1 MVTTKQDIVKAVGA
15 FADRA
20 ESIAASLSPADW
32 QKPVYKGG
40 WNVKQAYCHLAAMA
54 GGAAFVINLA
64 ASPPPSGGG
73 GGGGGQ
79 GGFDV
84 NAWNAREVGVRQD
97 RPTEEIL
104 AELKGGCATS
114 IGVVEATSDELLAKE
129 ATMPWGASGTIAE
142 ILVGSVVGHNAEHL
156 NDIERAVRAG

>member
-20 ESIAASLSPADW
+20 ESIATSLSPADW
-32 QKPVYKGG
+32 QKTVYEGG

-64 ASPPPSGGG
+64 ASSPPS
-73 GGGGGQ
+73 GGGGQ

-84 NAWNAREVGVRQD
+84 DAWNAREVGARQD
-97 RPTEEIL
+97 KPVEEIL
-104 AELKGGCATS
+104 AELKSGCASS
-114 IGVVEATSDELLAKE
+114 ISAVEATSDELLAKE
-129 ATMPWGASGTIAE
+129 VSMPWGVSGTLAE
-142 ILVGSVVGHNAEHL
+142 ILTASVTNHNAEHL
-156 NDIERAVRAG
+156 DDIERALQGA

>member
-1 MVTTKQDIVKAVGA
+1 MVTTKQDIVKDVNA

-20 ESIAASLSPADW
+20 ESVAASLSPADW
-32 QKPVYKGG
+32 QKTVYEGG

-64 ASPPPSGGG
+64 ASSPPSG

-84 NAWNAREVGVRQD
+84 DAWNAREVGAREDKPV
-97 RPTEEIL
+97 EEIL
-104 AELKGGCATS
+104 AELKSGCASS
-114 IGVVEATSDELLAKE
+114 ISAVEATSDELLAKE
-129 ATMPWGASGTIAE
+129 ATMPWGISGPIAE
-142 ILVGSVVGHNAEHL
+142 ILATSVTGHNAEHL
-156 NDIERAVRAG
+156 DDIERAVRGG

>member
-20 ESIAASLSPADW
+20 GSIAGSLSPADW
-32 QKPVYKGG
+32 QKTVYEGG

-73 GGGGGQ
+73 GQ

-84 NAWNAREVGVRQD
+84 DAWNAREVCARED
-97 RPTEEIL
+97 KPIEEIL
-104 AELKGGCATS
+104 AELKSGCAAS
-114 IGVVEATSDELLAKE
+114 ISAVEATSDELLAKE
-129 ATMPWGASGTIAE
+129 VTMPWGVSGTLAE
-142 ILVGSVVGHNAEHL
+142 VLATSVTGHNAEHL
-156 NDIERAVRAG
+156 DDIERAVRGG

>member
-20 ESIAASLSPADW
+20 GSIAAGLSPADW
-32 QKPVYKGG
+32 QETVYEGG

-64 ASPPPSGGG
+64 ASPPSS
-73 GGGGGQ
+73 GGGGQ

-84 NAWNAREVGVRQD
+84 DAWNAREVCARED
-97 RPTEEIL
+97 KPIEEIL
-104 AELKGGCATS
+104 AELKSGCAAS
-114 IGVVEATSDELLAKE
+114 ISAVEATSDELLAKE
-129 ATMPWGASGTIAE
+129 VTMPWGVSGTLAE
-142 ILVGSVVGHNAEHL
+142 VLATSVTGHNATHL
-156 NDIERAVRAG
+156 DDIERAVRGS

>member
-32 QKPVYKGG
+32 QKTVYKGG

-73 GGGGGQ
+73 GGGQ

-97 RPTEEIL
+97 RPIEAIL

>member
-1 MVTTKQDIVKAVGA
+1 MVTTKQDIVKAVNA

-20 ESIAASLSPADW
+20 ESIAARLSPADW

-73 GGGGGQ
+73 GGGQ

-84 NAWNAREVGVRQD
+84 DAWNAREVCARQD
-97 RPTEEIL
+97 RPSEQIL
-104 AELKGGCATS
+104 AELKSGCAAS
-114 IGVVEATSDELLAKE
+114 ISVIEATSDELLARK

-142 ILVGSVVGHNAEHL
+142 ILVGSVVSHNAQHL
-156 NDIERAVRAG
+156 DDIEKAVRAG

>member
-1 MVTTKQDIVKAVGA
+1 MVTTKQDILKAVGA

-20 ESIAASLSPADW
+20 ESVAAGLSPADW
-32 QKPVYKGG
+32 QKTVYKGG
-40 WNVKQAYCHLAAMA
+40 WNVKQTYCHLAAMA
-54 GGAAFVINLA
+54 GGAAFVVNLA
-64 ASPPPSGGG
+64 ASSPPSG

-84 NAWNAREVGVRQD
+84 DAWNAREVGVRQD
-97 RPTEEIL
+97 RPIEEIL
-104 AELKGGCATS
+104 AELKSGCATS

-142 ILVGSVVGHNAEHL
+142 ILVASVTDHNAEHL
-156 NDIERAVRAG
+156 NDIERAVRGG